1 MIVSVV
7 NLKGGVGKTTSAI
20 ALATAAVRSGKSVR
34 VLDADSQSSASLWA
48 LAADESGDPLPFDVD
63 SANIATI
70 RKTKVADGEWV
81 FIDCP
86 PSGRVTDEAI
96 SVADFVVIPS
106 TPAAMDMQQT
116 WTTAATMEE
125 AGRPYAILLTR
136 CQPRT
141 LAFRGTLAELEQ
153 RGASSFDTHIPQRE
167 DIKNYFGSPF
177 GDDLFGYD
185 EAMRELEEATS
196 DGD

>member
-1 MIVSVV
+1 MIVAVV

-20 ALATAAVRSGKSVR
+20 ALATAAQRAGKDAK

-48 LAADESGDPLPFDVD
+48 LAADESGEPLPFTVE

-70 RKTKVADGEWV
+70 RKTKSVGDEWI

-96 SVADFVVIPS
+96 NAADFVVIPS

-116 WTTAATMEE
+116 WTTAATME
-125 AGRPYAILLTR
+125 GSGKPYAILLTR

-153 RGASSFDTHIPQRE
+153 REVSSFGTHIPQRE
-167 DIKNYFGSPF
+167 DVKNYFGNPF
-177 GDDLFGYD
+177 GEDLFGYD
-185 EAMRELEEATS
+185 DAFREIEEAT
-196 DGD
+196 D